1 MIAPSPASPRPN
13 RRRLC
18 AFSCLTYLVLG
29 ASQASALPRVQV
41 DPSPEFLLVQ
51 AAKPGER
58 PDSEQQAQENRQAPF
73 ADLNEVLEAIR
84 AELEELFSATAIV
97 AERRKEAEAL
107 KQESERLAAELEQ
120 ASSRRTEL
128 EDWSKRAE
136 ARIAELTN
144 VVDAGVQKAA
154 RLDKELA
161 EARRR
166 NSDLEEGVARA
177 DTARKAAEA
186 NAEKTRTEMEAKLEA
201 ATNAA
206 EQSRAELVGLRE
218 ELARTGKELA
228 TANSARQQVAARA
241 SEMEQAVERSG
252 AEAERLKSELA
263 EVKEQFDQAA
273 TAAVD
278 AERARQAASSEAD
291 LLRGEAGR
299 AREQLTAAQSEI
311 ERFKTANTELEKQI
325 ASLHAHSKSATETAR
340 QTLIVMEEKIEELN
354 AALVGAGRVETTPT
368 ESPPANQRADIST
381 QEPTTAPAQVDAPG
395 LERFDAN
402 VRSLNSRALEVA
414 GADLFSGIKSVGDGV
429 VHVST
434 TPAWKS
440 IPPAGQRSYLNSLF
454 QLWTGAQEGSG
465 PAVVRIVDSS
475 GRVLL
480 EQSGT
485 AKDGTRD

>member
-18 AFSCLTYLVLG
+18 AFSCLTCLVLG

-41 DPSPEFLLVQ
+41 DPSPGFLLVQ

-84 AELEELFSATAIV
+84 AELEELFGATAIV

-144 VVDAGVQKAA
+144 VVDVAVQKAD
-154 RLDKELA
+154 RLDEELA
-161 EARRR
+161 EARRQ
-166 NSDLEEGVARA
+166 NADLEKGVARA

-186 NAEKTRTEMEAKLEA
+186 NAEKTRAEMEAKLEA
-201 ATNAA
+201 ATDAA
-206 EQSRAELVGLRE
+206 EQSRTELAALRE
-218 ELARTGKELA
+218 ELARIGKELA
-228 TANSARQQVAARA
+228 TAESARQQVAARA

-263 EVKEQFDQAA
+263 EVKEQLGQAA
-273 TAAVD
+273 TAAVE

-299 AREQLTAAQSEI
+299 AREELTA
-311 ERFKTANTELEKQI
+311 TANTELDKQI
-325 ASLHAHSKSATETAR
+325 ASLHADSKSATETAR

-354 AALVGAGRVETTPT
+354 AALAWAGRVETTPT
-368 ESPPANQRADIST
+368 ESPPANERADIST
-381 QEPTTAPAQVDAPG
+381 QEPTTAPAQVHAPG

-402 VRSLNSRALEVA
+402 VQSLNSRALEVA
-414 GADLFSGIKSVGDGV
+414 GADLFSGIKSAGDGV

-434 TPAWKS
+434 TPAWNS

-454 QLWTGAQEGSG
+454 QLWTGAQEGRG